1 MGPSPCKILTLEDL
15 GRAQVPWV
23 QVKVGG
29 PVTLYDL
36 GRAQEPW
43 VQEKAGGPL
52 TLSNINL
59 I

>member
-1 MGPSPCKILTLEDL
+1 M
-15 GRAQVPWV
+15 PWV
-23 QVKVGG
+23 QVKLGG

-36 GRAQEPW
+36 GKAQEPW

-52 TLSNINL
+52 TLSNINP